1 MIAIPPADD
10 NFEDHRLTIGQQ
22 QWWRANTSKTCL
34 ALTSVTG
41 NFDSV
46 SENPHQKVLAINN
59 AGDVVFC
66 NCSVIRQVEMSIFSS
81 CVMLPLSHIKLSRMS
96 MSD

>member
-1 MIAIPPADD
+1 MGVGTQRVPTPHLMTIIMTMMMMMMMIAIPPADD

-34 ALTSVTG
+34 AVTSVTG

-46 SENPHQKVLAINN
+46 SENPH
-59 AGDVVFC
+59 
-66 NCSVIRQVEMSIFSS
+66 
-81 CVMLPLSHIKLSRMS
+81 
-96 MSD
+96 